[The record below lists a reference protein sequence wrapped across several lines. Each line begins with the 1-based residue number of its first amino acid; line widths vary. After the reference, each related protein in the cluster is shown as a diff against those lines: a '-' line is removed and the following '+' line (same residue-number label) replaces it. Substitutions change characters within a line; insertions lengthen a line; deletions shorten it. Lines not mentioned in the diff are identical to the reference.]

1 MAYEFYWRD
10 EVKGYE
16 VLGVL
21 PERRKD
27 PARITEKSVL
37 GWVDKVFGNKFGTK
51 DIYFTQVTTNENTGM
66 IFRPTPASS
75 EDIAELL
82 GEVQKESI
90 GIDELVERTSQSLQ
104 VDHVKCISCGR
115 ERSEHEMQKVFYKKY
130 KAYDDSRDLASKM
143 RIKWC

>member
-1 MAYEFYWRD
+1 MMAYEFYWRD
-10 EVKGYE
+10 EVKGYQL
-16 VLGVL
+16 LGVL

-51 DIYFTQVTTNENTGM
+51 DIYFIQITINENTGM
-66 IFRPTPASS
+66 IFRPTPALS

-82 GEVQKESI
+82 GEVQKESND
-90 GIDELVERTSQSLQ
+90 IDELVERLSQSLQ

-115 ERSEHEMQKVFYKKY
+115 ERSVHEMQKVFYIKDKGIC
-130 KAYDDSRDLASKM
+130 KM
-143 RIKWC
+143 CFTEIEE

>member
-1 MAYEFYWRD
+1 MMAYEFYWRD

-37 GWVDKVFGNKFGTK
+37 GWVDKVFGNKFSIKG
-51 DIYFTQVTTNENTGM
+51 IYFTQLMINENTGM
-66 IFRPTPASS
+66 IFRPPLASS
-75 EDIAELL
+75 EDIAEFL
-82 GEVQKESI
+82 GRVQRESN

-130 KAYDDSRDLASKM
+130 KGICKVCFKFE
-143 RIKWC
+143 IEG

>member
-1 MAYEFYWRD
+1 MMAYEFYWRD

-16 VLGVL
+16 LLGVL

-37 GWVDKVFGNKFGTK
+37 RWVDKVFGDKFSTK
-51 DIYFTQVTTNENTGM
+51 DIYFNQVTINENTGM

-82 GEVQKESI
+82 GEVQKESH
-90 GIDELVERTSQSLQ
+90 GIDEWVERTLQSLQ
-104 VDHVKCISCGR
+104 ADPVKCISCGR
-115 ERSEHEMQKVFYKKY
+115 EKSEYEMQKVFCKKH
-130 KAYDDSRDLASKM
+130 KGICKM
-143 RIKWC
+143 CFKFEVEE